1 MEVYTAYDIID
12 MVNKCAAPKC
22 QTGYTSSTG
31 NLAFFHFPLKSKE
44 LNKNGFALSI
54 RVIEFLQNNR
64 FYANCIWKI
73 FTKIKENARV

>member
-31 NLAFFHFPLKSKE
+31 NLASFHFPLKSKE

-54 RVIEFLQNNR
+54 RVI
-64 FYANCIWKI
+64 
-73 FTKIKENARV
+73 